1 MNICHERMKTPQTPT
16 DQQACNVKETTMKSH
31 ISRLGAILLLCGVV
45 SAPVYADPDK
55 PETSPA
61 TSSDTRTYTTQS
73 ETRFSR
79 KCGIYSGICD
89 MHKQVEVGAYCVC
102 QTPSGPIY
110 GVVVP

>member
-1 MNICHERMKTPQTPT
+1 MN
-16 DQQACNVKETTMKSH
+16 AH

-45 SAPVYADPDK
+45 TAPLHADPK
-55 PETSPA
+55 NTETTPA
-61 TSSDTRTYTTQS
+61 TPSHTRTYTTQS
-73 ETRFSR
+73 DARFSR